1 MASKQSGDHTKMG
14 RPRCGSVLLKQLEFI
29 GQGPGKG
36 GSVKGAP
43 EVHVEIQ
50 LAESRQ
56 NSTGLS
62 RDHL

>member
-1 MASKQSGDHTKMG
+1 MG

-36 GSVKGAP
+36 GSVKGAQ

-50 LAESRQ
+50 LAEGRQ